1 MVDNDGTTAATTA
14 TGTYPTLILL
24 HLYRSIHAPGLDGA
38 KKSGASLSE
47 DNGKGDG
54 VERNY
59 GRSPAGN
66 DAEVSR

>member
-1 MVDNDGTTAATTA
+1 MDGRTTTV
-14 TGTYPTLILL
+14 TGAYPTLILL
-24 HLYRSIHAPGLDGA
+24 HLQRSIHAPGLDGA

-59 GRSPAGN
+59 GRSPAGD